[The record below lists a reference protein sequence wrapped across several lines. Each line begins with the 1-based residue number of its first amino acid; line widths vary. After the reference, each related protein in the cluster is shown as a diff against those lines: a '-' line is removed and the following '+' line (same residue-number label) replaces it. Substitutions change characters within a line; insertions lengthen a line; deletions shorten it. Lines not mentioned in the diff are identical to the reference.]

1 MRGVAGTGHSLAR
14 ISRARTLIRR
24 LMRKVSN
31 SLPASRGGMKK
42 SLSHMAET
50 QAETL
55 RSIQNLERTF
65 ISFASDRMRKPALT
79 DNAFSVAQQE
89 VRNVLRLISPDAL
102 VDYTKVRVGDA
113 GDGGYIQ
120 AEDLAGVAHAFSF
133 GIDTNDSGHVQMTRL
148 GVPVEQFDYSIE
160 HPPSTGPLLR
170 FNKLVVSREAGGGKI
185 TVPELLKHYADE
197 FEYAAVDVHAA
208 AEALAMKK
216 QAHQNLQIA

>member
-1 MRGVAGTGHSLAR
+1 
-14 ISRARTLIRR
+14 
-24 LMRKVSN
+24 
-31 SLPASRGGMKK
+31 MKK
-42 SLSHMAET
+42 SLSHIAET

-65 ISFASDRMRKPALT
+65 ISFASDRMRNAALT

-89 VRNVLRLISPDAL
+89 VHNILRLISPDAL
-102 VDYTKVRVGDA
+102 VDCTKVRIGDA

-170 FNKLVVSREAGGGKI
+170 FNR
-185 TVPELLKHYADE
+185 LLKNLFHSCN
-197 FEYAAVDVHAA
+197 
-208 AEALAMKK
+208 LAKK
-216 QAHQNLQIA
+216 VRLPPKIAPKIARYWLFRI